1 MTFFFDR
8 TLGVKIPEALQ
19 TMNLPVAIAYHQE
32 YFEMDAQD
40 DYWLNVVGPW
50 NWVVVSQDYSYH
62 LKETELAALR
72 QHNIGCFYLW
82 GSEAG
87 RWETMRVFAK
97 AYDKMI
103 NQVAVAVRPFVFNV
117 DKNGALREEQL

>member
-1 MTFFFDR
+1 
-8 TLGVKIPEALQ
+8 
-19 TMNLPVAIAYHQE
+19 MNLPVAIAYHQE